1 MGDVQ
6 ISRFTIPVELLF
18 FSWLEIRNKTG
29 LACSKELPPGTPK
42 PQGPIPPSY
51 HPYPGMTKFTFWD
64 GAPSTTPSGCV
75 PNRWRFGCIMLHP
88 YKNWKSVTVFFYTSF
103 LQLSYLLLVSG
114 DVCLG
119 SHIPVTASP
128 GPIWLQRGS
137 AVPGGD
143 SVSEA
148 GKLRY
153 WAIHSQI
160 PIVDW
165 LWNRGIIYD
174 CIQYVNAWLGK
185 FKYNIV

>member
-6 ISRFTIPVELLF
+6 ISPFTIPVELLF

-29 LACSKELPPGTPK
+29 LACSTQLPPLSGYDK
-42 PQGPIPPSY
+42 IHFLGWCSK
-51 HPYPGMTKFTFWD
+51 HNTKRMCTQSLAFW
-64 GAPSTTPSGCV
+64 
-75 PNRWRFGCIMLHP
+75 LHP
-88 YKNWKSVTVFFYTSF
+88 YKNWKSVTVFLKPLSFNYLTFYF
-103 LQLSYLLLVSG
+103 FPA
-114 DVCLG
+114 CFLG
-119 SHIPVTASP
+119 SHIPPVTPSP

-137 AVPGGD
+137 VVPGGD

-165 LWNRGIIYD
+165 LWNRGIT
-174 CIQYVNAWLGK
+174 
-185 FKYNIV
+185 YNILLPGWENLSITLYNPS